1 MTTQQQVAEWME
13 TRPVVRLAINGE
25 IVELT
30 GDDRIPFFEQAA
42 ADLEA
47 QKPAI
52 EEAKMATI
60 KAAAMVAP
68 YEVLPEGFFLATA
81 ESDQNAFTRLL
92 QLLGTAQAPDEM
104 PVTIADADGQKHVV
118 TVARLKQILVGYG
131 FEIHSRWA
139 S

>member
-1 MTTQQQVAEWME
+1 MKGFYKAHSDGAIQRSDAIHTPSYSLTEANKDEARDGWKWFDDAESAYAFFAN
-13 TRPVVRLAINGE
+13 PVE
-25 IVELT
+25 S
-30 GDDRIPFFEQAA
+30 P
-42 ADLEA
+42 
-47 QKPAI
+47 
-52 EEAKMATI
+52 
-60 KAAAMVAP
+60 P